1 MLCTKFRGEHADA
14 QELSALY
21 ISSGVP
27 VYPLCRG
34 YSYRTLTWRM
44 SVEAQEL
51 SSADESSRPS
61 KGTSGNERSRGGS
74 FGVGGAGMP
83 SGDASER
90 ENSFGIISEY
100 REIGFPVLD
109 KFYSGRDEG
118 REVGGYYHS
127 DLTYLEEKCL
137 FWQHQHAEEES
148 PDGPAFVER
157 RRHSLTSSV
166 ALRPSTA
173 RRQSSTIT
181 QQDPR
186 HSLSEHAN
194 LQTPRRTM
202 SSNNLVLPAC
212 LSTRNGEI
220 PRHRPLCSVR
230 IHRHLADRHLL
241 GHAAVT
247 DDDGKMK
254 TVSLCLGADF
264 FHPHFSNASVFRS
277 ATLVSTTNL
286 AGPRTVSPL
295 DVGQSALLSR
305 LEVDGTSTE
314 SDSSGRYMRED
325 DAPQD
330 SRAGT
335 KLFFPVDHVAPD
347 VELEV
352 YSSASM
358 GISKVQ
364 RIQAS
369 DRKGVEP
376 CQKPR
381 TKDNLPFLCLRSR
394 IAFYQRKLDS
404 HLAHYQSVA
413 FDECLLDFWDEFF
426 PSTKGVHFHDGHT
439 PVPRMLDLRRF
450 LTNPCPKSYG
460 TIQCEIER
468 IKTTSSRKGVGMKGK
483 LFPSYQYR
491 LFIRDRGGEDEQMSA
506 ADENNQNVSSC
517 RNDTILMI
525 AKNKDKQQK
534 KASTSSGQSTS
545 GSVGKR
551 GVTNYYLYTPTD
563 RDIQS
568 HHAAVNNV
576 PVLGNNSSRPCQ
588 RLFPE
593 PAGRM
598 TSREIGRLQSNFI
611 GTEFQIFTPK
621 PTKRLN
627 RPASRGRSQS
637 SKGYMYSR
645 SSSFDSAS
653 GSEVEVASNFSQ
665 DTNSSL
671 HSSPSRSSIL
681 GHNGLQSG
689 LVIAKRSRSRRSS
702 DVSGSSEDDDIPTSS
717 VPFPFQQSRR
727 RSWPSL
733 RYSRRAIAHD
743 SGDNHSG
750 ARDLFSQRQH
760 TEEEV
765 GAITYTAN
773 LLGNRPRIMDVC
785 IPKISDEGIV
795 SPAWKSHFDAALEM
809 GLDESMIS
817 RFKQLQHCASQ
828 QDNFEG
834 NGGQNNPEVGVQG
847 MTPSDFGLL
856 ALQNRP
862 PWWNA
867 ELGAFVLNFG
877 GRVSVASVK
886 NFQLC
891 NRSNQDFVILQFGRI
906 EGRHSFTMD
915 FQHPLSATQAFAM
928 QVSNYLFTTSFG
940 FLSDFIKGVTLRS
953 RTNLLFASF
962 SFLPCSQCYI

>member
-1 MLCTKFRGEHADA
+1 M
-14 QELSALY
+14 
-21 ISSGVP
+21 
-27 VYPLCRG
+27 
-34 YSYRTLTWRM
+34 
-44 SVEAQEL
+44 
-51 SSADESSRPS
+51 
-61 KGTSGNERSRGGS
+61 
-74 FGVGGAGMP
+74 
-83 SGDASER
+83 
-90 ENSFGIISEY
+90 
-100 REIGFPVLD
+100 
-109 KFYSGRDEG
+109 
-118 REVGGYYHS
+118 
-127 DLTYLEEKCL
+127 
-137 FWQHQHAEEES
+137 FWQRHHAEEES

-157 RRHSLTSSV
+157 RRHSPTSSV

-173 RRQSSTIT
+173 RRQSSTTT

-186 HSLSEHAN
+186 HSLSEHAT

-202 SSNNLVLPAC
+202 SSNNLALSAC

-247 DDDGKMK
+247 HDDGKMK

-277 ATLVSTTNL
+277 ATLANSTNL

-295 DVGQSALLSR
+295 DVGQSAALSR
-305 LEVDGTSTE
+305 LEVDGTLTE
-314 SDSSGRYMRED
+314 SDSSRRYMRED

-364 RIQAS
+364 RIQPS
-369 DRKGVEP
+369 DGKGVKP

-381 TKDNLPFLCLRSR
+381 KRDNLPLLCLRSR

-491 LFIRDRGGEDEQMSA
+491 LFIRDRRGEDEQMSA
-506 ADENNQNVSSC
+506 ADENDQNVSSS

-534 KASTSSGQSTS
+534 KASTSSGQSPS

-551 GVTNYYLYTPTD
+551 GITNYYLYTPTD

-568 HHAAVNNV
+568 HHAEVNDA
-576 PVLGNNSSRPCQ
+576 PVLGNKSSRPCQ

-621 PTKRLN
+621 PT
-627 RPASRGRSQS
+627 
-637 SKGYMYSR
+637 
-645 SSSFDSAS
+645 
-653 GSEVEVASNFSQ
+653 
-665 DTNSSL
+665 
-671 HSSPSRSSIL
+671 
-681 GHNGLQSG
+681 
-689 LVIAKRSRSRRSS
+689 
-702 DVSGSSEDDDIPTSS
+702 
-717 VPFPFQQSRR
+717 
-727 RSWPSL
+727 
-733 RYSRRAIAHD
+733 
-743 SGDNHSG
+743 
-750 ARDLFSQRQH
+750 
-760 TEEEV
+760 
-765 GAITYTAN
+765 
-773 LLGNRPRIMDVC
+773 
-785 IPKISDEGIV
+785 
-795 SPAWKSHFDAALEM
+795 
-809 GLDESMIS
+809 
-817 RFKQLQHCASQ
+817 
-828 QDNFEG
+828 
-834 NGGQNNPEVGVQG
+834 
-847 MTPSDFGLL
+847 
-856 ALQNRP
+856 
-862 PWWNA
+862 
-867 ELGAFVLNFG
+867 
-877 GRVSVASVK
+877 
-886 NFQLC
+886 
-891 NRSNQDFVILQFGRI
+891 
-906 EGRHSFTMD
+906 
-915 FQHPLSATQAFAM
+915 
-928 QVSNYLFTTSFG
+928 
-940 FLSDFIKGVTLRS
+940 
-953 RTNLLFASF
+953 
-962 SFLPCSQCYI
+962 